1 MSTGNVP
8 WPSIHCAPD
17 ITRSM
22 VYRNVT
28 GCPVAD
34 GWLEA
39 AAEVLTRT
47 PPVLFID
54 VGANKGYAV
63 CAFMQRWTQH
73 KVTEK
78 RWHAGIL
85 RFAHARKGK
94 YLKTPKGSCGNCGDC
109 KRAPLRP
116 HGRTGGEAHLLELL
130 PANRELL
137 RAVLAETGLDAVVK
151 VHGVAASK

>member
-1 MSTGNVP
+1 
-8 WPSIHCAPD
+8 
-17 ITRSM
+17 M

-28 GCPVAD
+28 GCPDAD

-39 AAEVLTRT
+39 AAEVLPRT

-54 VGANKGYAV
+54 VGANKGYSV

-78 RWHAGIL
+78 TWHAGIL
-85 RFAHARKGK
+85 RFAQARKGK
-94 YLKTPKGSCGNCGDC
+94 YLKTAKGSCGNCGDC
-109 KRAPLRP
+109 KRAPRRP